1 MSKIFLFFCLISLI
15 YSKGPYKIENDVLV
29 LTEKTFGHALREFK
43 NLLVLF
49 YDPGCPHCQEFLPN
63 YHKIASLLKNE
74 NFVLAKLDCIKYE
87 KIEAT
92 YEIEAY
98 PTLMLIRG
106 EEKNIYDGQRK
117 YEDIKKWL
125 EEKTKPELVQINSKK
140 ELDNFSKNKLCL
152 VYFGKNETTIN
163 ELIKAERKFETMPI
177 GIVSNDDLIKS
188 EAPKDKKD
196 EKKEFKEYINIY
208 KTFDDKKNTLKGVLS
223 SKNIYKFVYTYYLP
237 KVIEFT
243 DETAPIIFAKRNP
256 AFIIF
261 SSKSGKERNPKD
273 YEDSLNLLRYMWPK
287 IKDKIR
293 LFVCDIKGITAAQLA
308 QYCGINWDN
317 IPKAFIVH
325 YENETPK
332 KYEMNLGINEENI
345 MYFIN
350 EFKKGRLTPYIRSE
364 PIPKE
369 NKGDLVKLV
378 GATFHKEVFE
388 NDKDVLIYFVSPWCK
403 KCKDFE
409 PELET
414 LAKKLKKN
422 YNNKILLAT
431 IDATLNDVDEFQIHN
446 FPTIM
451 FYPGNAKD
459 QEPIE
464 LKGRKNSIEILE
476 KFITKNAYNKIQEE
490 EKNPDL

>member
-1 MSKIFLFFCLISLI
+1 MSKIFLFLCLLSLI

-29 LTEKTFGHALREFK
+29 LTEKNLGHALKEFK

-63 YHKIASLLKNE
+63 YHKMAPKLKEE
-74 NFVLAKLDCIKYE
+74 NYVLAKLDCIKYE
-87 KIEAT
+87 KIEAI

-106 EEKNIYDGQRK
+106 EEKTIYSGQRK

-125 EEKTKPELVQINSKK
+125 EEKTKPEFVQINSKK

-152 VYFGKNETTIN
+152 VYFGNNETTIN

-177 GIVSNDDLIKS
+177 GIVSNEDLIKS

-196 EKKEFKEYINIY
+196 EKKQFKEYLNIY

-256 AFIIF
+256 ALIIF

-273 YEDSLNLLRYMWPK
+273 YEDSLNLLRYMWPR

-317 IPKAFIVH
+317 IPKVFIVH
-325 YENETPK
+325 FENETPK
-332 KYEMNLGINEENI
+332 KYEMNMGINEENM

-350 EFKKGRLTPYIRSE
+350 EFKKGRLTPYVRSE
-364 PIPKE
+364 PVPKE

-378 GATFHKEVFE
+378 GSTFHKEVYE
-388 NDKDVLIYFVSPWCK
+388 NDKDVLIYFVSPWCT

-409 PELET
+409 PELEK
-414 LAKKLKKN
+414 LAKKLKQN
-422 YNNKILLAT
+422 NNKLLITT
-431 IDATLNDVDEFQIHN
+431 IDATLNDVEDFQIHN

-459 QEPIE
+459 DEPIE
-464 LKGRKNSIEILE
+464 LKGRKNSVEILE
-476 KFITKNAYNKIQEE
+476 KFILKHAYNKAQEE
-490 EKNPDL
+490 EKNPEL